1 MLKDGFQVMK
11 MSNVRNI
18 YFSDEAFTALEK
30 IELFDSNDKKL
41 SRSNVINKLILDKL
55 KVVRT
60 REEQEL
66 IFVKKD
72 IVSIL
77 KLLKGM
83 EFVQSNQSYCERIE
97 KSIKIL
103 RTIHASLE
111 SEVEI
116 MKNAKKVATQ
126 R

>member
-1 MLKDGFQVMK
+1 

-18 YFSDEAFTALEK
+18 YFSDEAFSVLEK

-55 KVVRT
+55 KVIRT

-83 EFVQSNQSYCERIE
+83 EFVQSNESYSERIE

>member
-1 MLKDGFQVMK
+1 MNFML
-11 MSNVRNI
+11 R
-18 YFSDEAFTALEK
+18 
-30 IELFDSNDKKL
+30 KL
-41 SRSNVINKLILDKL
+41 G
-55 KVVRT
+55 
-60 REEQEL
+60 
-66 IFVKKD
+66 FVKKD

-103 RTIHASLE
+103 HTIHASLE

-116 MKNAKKVATQ
+116 MKKLDHPAIAKIYEFYEDDQ
-126 R
+126 NYIIISELC

>member
-18 YFSDEAFTALEK
+18 YFSDEAFTTLEK

-66 IFVKKD
+66 IFVKKKYWLSFYLLLCNSSYFHLKF
-72 IVSIL
+72 VPSLVFIL
-77 KLLKGM
+77 LFTEKK
-83 EFVQSNQSYCERIE
+83 SYC
-97 KSIKIL
+97 
-103 RTIHASLE
+103 
-111 SEVEI
+111 
-116 MKNAKKVATQ
+116 
-126 R
+126 

>member
-18 YFSDEAFTALEK
+18 YFSDEAFTTLEK

-103 RTIHASLE
+103 HTIHASLE

-116 MKNAKKVATQ
+116 MKNAKKVAMQ

>member
-1 MLKDGFQVMK
+1 VKNGERIGII

-18 YFSDEAFTALEK
+18 YFSDEAFTVLEK

-41 SRSNVINKLILDKL
+41 SRSNIINKLILDKL
-55 KVVRT
+55 KVIRT

-83 EFVQSNQSYCERIE
+83 EFVQSNESYCERIE

>member
-18 YFSDEAFTALEK
+18 YFSDEAFTTLEK

-116 MKNAKKVATQ
+116 MKNAKKVAMQ